1 MTKYQSSGAGG
12 HSSIKLV
19 KQSKNYKPNIFRGN
33 RKDTLEIGNFEDTYG
48 AAATTKILGGD
59 IWGKSGTLDENT
71 PMPSTGQ
78 PVLGEMGGTVKEQF
92 NLKN

>member
-1 MTKYQSSGAGG
+1 MK
-12 HSSIKLV
+12 IR
-19 KQSKNYKPNIFRGN
+19 NIEE
-33 RKDTLEIGNFEDTYG
+33 TCG